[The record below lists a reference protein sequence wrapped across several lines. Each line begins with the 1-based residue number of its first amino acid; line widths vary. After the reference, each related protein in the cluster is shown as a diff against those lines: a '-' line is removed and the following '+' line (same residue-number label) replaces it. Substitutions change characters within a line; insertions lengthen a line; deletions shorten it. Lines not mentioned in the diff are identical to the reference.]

1 MRHLLHRQKMD
12 GSLARISPL
21 VFCFAM
27 KGQCRGGWG
36 GEFLASPPSPTKRKS
51 SLFHVMVQ
59 RITCLGRLLVFP
71 HQTLSFF
78 VDCVFMTNQK
88 WTGVIL
94 SSGQNRMCLLRVR
107 KGSELPVRLA
117 TWRPYRRRGQ
127 LPMHVRENTH
137 NMIDAYLNDG
147 LLKTQVDI
155 MLNGM

>member
-88 WTGVIL
+88 WTGMNNLVKWTKSDVSTSCQKRFRASSTTGDLASLQETRSIADARTGKHTQYDRCL
-94 SSGQNRMCLLRVR
+94 SKRWF
-107 KGSELPVRLA
+107 A
-117 TWRPYRRRGQ
+117 
-127 LPMHVRENTH
+127 
-137 NMIDAYLNDG
+137 
-147 LLKTQVDI
+147 
-155 MLNGM
+155 